1 MKTRPV
7 LSMILVLVLVGVVV
21 ALSGCT
27 ALQGTTSQNGNSSQ
41 NSAIR
46 DISPQEA
53 SALIQ
58 QNINSDQ
65 LVILDVRTPS
75 EFQAEHINGAIN
87 RDVSAGVFRDQM
99 KSKGMDM
106 SKAYLVYC
114 QSGTRSTTAA
124 KIMQELGYT
133 QIYNM
138 KGGIGKWKDAGYP
151 TVVG

>member
-1 MKTRPV
+1 MKTRPAYR
-7 LSMILVLVLVGVVV
+7 MILVLVLVGVVA

-27 ALQGTTSQNGNSSQ
+27 ALQGATSQNGNLSQ
-41 NSAIR
+41 SSAIR

-65 LVILDVRTPS
+65 LVILDVRTQS
-75 EFQAEHINGAIN
+75 EFQTEHLNGAIN
-87 RDVSAGVFRDQM
+87 RDVNAGIFRDQM
-99 KSKGMDM
+99 GKTMDKSKI
-106 SKAYLVYC
+106 YLVYC

-124 KIMQELGYT
+124 KIMQDLGYT

-138 KGGIGKWKDAGYP
+138 KGGIGKWKDAGYS
-151 TVVG
+151 TVIG

>member
-1 MKTRPV
+1 MKTRPAYR
-7 LSMILVLVLVGVVV
+7 MILVLVLVGVVA

-27 ALQGTTSQNGNSSQ
+27 ALQGATSQNGNLSQ
-41 NSAIR
+41 SSAIR

-65 LVILDVRTPS
+65 LVILDVRTQS
-75 EFQAEHINGAIN
+75 EFQTEHLNGAIN
-87 RDVSAGVFRDQM
+87 RDVNAGIFRDQM
-99 KSKGMDM
+99 GKTMDKSKI
-106 SKAYLVYC
+106 YLVYC

-124 KIMQELGYT
+124 KIMQDLGYT

-138 KGGIGKWKDAGYP
+138 KGGIGKWKDAGYS

>member
-1 MKTRPV
+1 MKTRPAYR
-7 LSMILVLVLVGVVV
+7 MILVLVLVGVVA
-21 ALSGCT
+21 ALGGCT
-27 ALQGTTSQNGNSSQ
+27 ALQGTTSQNGNLSQ
-41 NSAIR
+41 SSAIR

-58 QNINSDQ
+58 QNSNSDQ
-65 LVILDVRTPS
+65 LVILDVRTQA

-87 RDVSAGVFRDQM
+87 RDVNAGVFRDQM
-99 KSKGMDM
+99 KSRGMDK
-106 SKAYLVYC
+106 SKVYLVYC

-124 KIMQELGYT
+124 KIMQDLGFT

-138 KGGIGKWKDAGYP
+138 KGGIGKWKDAGYS